1 MFLEPPKLTV
11 AQTEVKMT
19 QLNLTLNTDKFY
31 PLTYFSLQHF
41 QVC

>member
-1 MFLEPPKLTV
+1 MFLEPPKFT
-11 AQTEVKMT
+11 QTEVKMT

-31 PLTYFSLQHF
+31 SLAYFSLQHF